1 MMDVG
6 VGKVKTSKNPKE
18 APFSMTPSNGV
29 PGFTAC
35 DSAIGGFLLVKG
47 VKWIPIEYANSV

>member
-1 MMDVG
+1 VDVG

-29 PGFTAC
+29 PGSPPAT
-35 DSAIGGFLLVKG
+35 LLLG
-47 VKWIPIEYANSV
+47 VFFWLKELNGY